1 MILPPLKP
9 TPYTHTH
16 LINTLSERLIYIGLL
31 IKALQF
37 TIAFCALINNILIK
51 L

>member
-1 MILPPLKP
+1 MINPPLNP

-16 LINTLSERLIYIGLL
+16 LINTLSERLIYDGFLMEM
-31 IKALQF
+31 LQI
-37 TIAFCALINNILIK
+37 TIAFCALINKILIK